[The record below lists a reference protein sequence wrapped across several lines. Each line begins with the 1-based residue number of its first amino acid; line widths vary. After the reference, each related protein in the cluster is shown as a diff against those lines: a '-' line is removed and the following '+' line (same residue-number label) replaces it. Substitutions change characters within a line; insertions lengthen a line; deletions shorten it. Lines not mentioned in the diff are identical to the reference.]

1 MREKIQLK
9 RINNSNNNNYNYKM
23 QVNKKNS
30 QVYFSLNYFKFN
42 KSNKNQKDLKRKS
55 RKGKINKKWVV
66 LQLKLKKQTNQ
77 TPVKDNMVFIIRHQS
92 DNFQRCFL
100 REESQKRKTK

>member
-1 MREKIQLK
+1 
-9 RINNSNNNNYNYKM
+9 
-23 QVNKKNS
+23 VNKKNS

-66 LQLKLKKQTNQ
+66 LQLKLKK
-77 TPVKDNMVFIIRHQS
+77 
-92 DNFQRCFL
+92 
-100 REESQKRKTK
+100 